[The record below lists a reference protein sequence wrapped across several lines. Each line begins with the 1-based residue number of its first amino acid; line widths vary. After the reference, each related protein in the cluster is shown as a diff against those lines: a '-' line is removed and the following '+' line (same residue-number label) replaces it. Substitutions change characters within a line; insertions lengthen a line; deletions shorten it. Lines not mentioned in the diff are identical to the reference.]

1 MSDLDPEL
9 ERLFRAARSEEDP
22 TDDDRR
28 AVRRSLATRVATAA
42 AAGAAATL
50 ATRSAAAA
58 GGAAL
63 GKATLL
69 GSFAAGLG
77 AGAVVGVA
85 VTVAVVTTGSEKP
98 SEHLN
103 SVSVTAPSHAP
114 SAAPMPRAA
123 AEPTPEPL
131 PSASALVEQT
141 PPRPGEIP
149 SVTPLLQA
157 ETRALADVQRA
168 LRDGQADEAL
178 RLLAE
183 QERRFALGAL
193 HEERAASR
201 VIALCAAGR
210 VAEGRRARDRFL
222 SSYPNSPAAD
232 RVRASCTP

>member
-9 ERLFRAARSEEDP
+9 ERLFRAARREEEP
-22 TDDDRR
+22 TEDDRR
-28 AVRRSLATRVATAA
+28 AVRRALAARVATAA

-50 ATRSAAAA
+50 ATRGVAAA

-85 VTVAVVTTGSEKP
+85 VTVAIVTTGGEKP
-98 SEHLN
+98 AERLTST
-103 SVSVTAPSHAP
+103 SVTAPSPAP
-114 SAAPMPRAA
+114 SAAPLPQAT
-123 AEPTPEPL
+123 AEPAPEAQPG
-131 PSASALVEQT
+131 ASALGEQ
-141 PPRPGEIP
+141 PASRSGEIP
-149 SVTPLLQA
+149 SALPSLEA

-168 LRDGQADEAL
+168 LRDGRPDEAL

-183 QERRFALGAL
+183 QERTFARGAL

-222 SSYPNSPAAD
+222 SSYPSSPAAD